1 MIITIVFV
9 LLYFLW
15 KLSFLKKPE
24 RKKIP
29 QMVMIYK
36 GKPTCF
42 REVKWLDCE
51 EFVTEN
57 LFCWVEEQIMI
68 FCLKIC
74 FFFYYGKALLIVM
87 HHIIL
92 ANALDK
98 LEVILEAGLLVYKD
112 VSMIILIIHTY
123 KMHCLM

>member
-1 MIITIVFV
+1 MIRLWRICDRDSV
-9 LLYFLW
+9 LLSWGTDYDIL
-15 KLSFLKKPE
+15 PE
-24 RKKIP
+24 D
-29 QMVMIYK
+29 
-36 GKPTCF
+36 F
-42 REVKWLDCE
+42 
-51 EFVTEN
+51 
-57 LFCWVEEQIMI
+57 
-68 FCLKIC
+68 

-123 KMHCLM
+123 KMHCLMQ